1 MAAASFLV
9 KHLLVDWRAGEDWY
23 WDTLVDADPAN
34 NAGNWQWV
42 AGCGFDA
49 APYFRIFNPIL
60 QGERF
65 DPDGGYVQRRVPEIA
80 ALPDKYLHKP
90 GEAPADI
97 LDMAGIVPG
106 ETYPLPIVDHRQARQ
121 RALDAYAAIKKRG
134 P

>member
-1 MAAASFLV
+1 MPACASCG
-9 KHLLVDWRAGEDWY
+9 RPAGCTIASAWQR
-23 WDTLVDADPAN
+23 
-34 NAGNWQWV
+34 QWV

-65 DPDGGYVQRRVPEIA
+65 DKTGEYVRRWVPEIE

-90 GEAPADI
+90 WEAPADV
-97 LDMAGIVPG
+97 LDKAGIVLG
-106 ETYPLPIVDHRQARQ
+106 ETYPHPIVDHRQARQ
-121 RALDAYAAIKKRG
+121 RALDAYAAIKKRD